1 MGKNGP
7 VRAGLLDNN
16 GVLSSV
22 WRAVDPFIPDE
33 HAAANLFKSILFR
46 TLWILWCSR
55 ASPLPIAA
63 ANKSNR

>member
-1 MGKNGP
+1 MFT
-7 VRAGLLDNN
+7 VQSISSYLD
-16 GVLSSV
+16 
-22 WRAVDPFIPDE
+22 D
-33 HAAANLFKSILFR
+33 HAQEAANLFKSIVFR